1 MLKKIKRYFQMR
13 RAQKRMYELGLIID
27 TIDIA
32 FVAKGIS
39 TDARMDFWWRFIS
52 DQEYR
57 KKFLEDMMK
66 VNQK

>member
-1 MLKKIKRYFQMR
+1 
-13 RAQKRMYELGLIID
+13 MYELGLIID